1 MQCKINKNV
10 PKYKE
15 CQKWNSGREKNTL
28 GSLKPIMLR
37 VSISFDESKSSNHLS
52 KYLFKF

>member
-1 MQCKINKNV
+1 MFQNIKNV
-10 PKYKE
+10 KNGTVAEK
-15 CQKWNSGREKNTL
+15 KNTL

>member
-15 CQKWNSGREKNTL
+15 YQKWNSNREKNTL